1 MPDYPYVDPSPPL
14 PPVGPGG
21 TRVRLF
27 RRQEH
32 EEPDQERSP
41 QEEEANHA
49 AWEELLKDA
58 VGELNA
64 SFQRDGVPF
73 TCVLEE
79 EDQGFSLS
87 VVREGDGGA
96 ARAVEEEFLAPAEL
110 PRWLARLRLRLGLL
124 VDETA

>member
-1 MPDYPYVDPSPPL
+1 MPDYPYVDPSPAL

-21 TRVRLF
+21 TQMRLF
-27 RRQEH
+27 RRRER
-32 EEPDQERSP
+32 EEPGRERSP
-41 QEEEANHA
+41 QEEEANDA
-49 AWEELLKDA
+49 AWEGLLEDA

-64 SFQRDGVPF
+64 AFRRDGVPF

-79 EDQGFSLS
+79 DDRGFSLS
-87 VVREGDGGA
+87 ILREGDGSA
-96 ARAVEEEFLAPAEL
+96 PREVEEEFLDPTEL